1 MRYYRNI
8 MNTFLAYG
16 AFLGDLNNLD
26 EDYINQINERIRM
39 IKAISP
45 NAYIYYR
52 LEIFNQ
58 NIHYDLVTKFLNII
72 LQYILQEKDIS
83 TSYIEKYIDSGYI
96 IYIVLISIFALIISG
111 IFWIYWIPMIRVLN
125 MEIYKTKNMLTII
138 PVQILASLPNIRE
151 LLNISNKR

>member
-1 MRYYRNI
+1 
-8 MNTFLAYG
+8 MNSFLVFN
-16 AFLGDLNNLD
+16 AFIGDLNILD
-26 EDYINQINERIRM
+26 EDYINEINEQIKEL
-39 IKAISP
+39 KAIAP
-45 NAYIYYR
+45 YIYYR

-58 NIHYDLVTKFLNII
+58 NIHYDLVTKFLNVI

-83 TSYIEKYIDSGYI
+83 TECILNYIEGGYI
-96 IYIVLISIFALIISG
+96 IYIVLISIFALIICG
-111 IFWIYWIPMIRVLN
+111 IFWFYWIPMIRVLN

>member
-8 MNTFLAYG
+8 MNSFLVFN
-16 AFLGDLNNLD
+16 AFIGDLNKLD
-26 EDYINQINERIRM
+26 EDYINQINEQIKEL
-39 IKAISP
+39 KAIAP
-45 NAYIYYR
+45 YIYYR

-58 NIHYDLVTKFLNII
+58 NIHYDLVTKFLNVI

-83 TSYIEKYIDSGYI
+83 TDCILKYIEGGYI
-96 IYIVLISIFALIISG
+96 IYIVLISIFALIICG
-111 IFWIYWIPMIRVLN
+111 IFWFYWIPMIRVLN